1 MPTTTECTGFD
12 ALWAAITVSS
22 AAASVN
28 ASPSKHDAH
37 AACTTTKLPSIQH
50 LLRNATVRLESGQG
64 EHYQHI
70 SEKDCAVIER

>member
-28 ASPSKHDAH
+28 ASPSK
-37 AACTTTKLPSIQH
+37 ACTTTKLPSIQH